1 MYRLRLIKNNKIYH
15 EVFKEDLGSLHLFAE
30 RNGYYGQQ
38 VVIHE
43 TIEAL
48 DGYEE
53 LDLVD
58 RYTLSSNQLSLLTGA
73 QRPLRERLG
82 VFDRSHYQKTQRP
95 F

>member
-30 RNGYYGQQ
+30 RNGYYGQS

-53 LDLVD
+53 LNLVD
-58 RYTLSSNQLSLLTGA
+58 RYKLTSGQLSILTGA
-73 QRPLRERLG
+73 QRPIRGPLSG
-82 VFDRSHYQKTQRP
+82 SDRSQYQKT
-95 F
+95 